1 MSDGRV
7 DYSIVIPVY
16 FNEGCLLPL
25 FRALATEVL
34 QANPGRQGE
43 VVFVDDGSKDRSF
56 DELRQIA
63 SDSPS
68 NVTLVK
74 LTRNF
79 GQTAAILAGYEHAR
93 GDCVVTISADGQEP
107 TSLVNEMLK
116 AFFEERY
123 EIVICPRAGR
133 EESAYRAIGSG
144 LYFSLMRLLTFSNM
158 PRGGFDAWLMGR
170 RALEVFLR
178 NPDASPSFQ
187 WRLLWMGFETKSV
200 SYRRRARLAGRSRYS
215 FPRKLNAVLDGIL
228 GHSLAPIRL
237 MWLSGC
243 VISLLGSAYAVS
255 LLLGGSLR
263 GHPITPAALVIVALL
278 LTAGLQMTMSGIVGE
293 YVWRTLKQVRD
304 RDMYVIDAVYPAG
317 APGGHP
323 PTSSAAGTA

>member
-1 MSDGRV
+1 MSDGPV
-7 DYSIVIPVY
+7 HYSIVIPVY

-25 FRALATEVL
+25 FRTLTTEVL
-34 QANPGRQGE
+34 QANPGRNGE
-43 VVFVDDGSKDRSF
+43 VVFVDDGSGDRSF

-63 SDSPS
+63 GDSPS

-79 GQTAAILAGYEHAR
+79 GQTAAILAGYAHAR

-107 TSLVNEMLK
+107 AALVNEMLK
-116 AFFEERY
+116 GFFEEHY

-133 EESAYRAIGSG
+133 EESAYRAIGSR
-144 LYFSLMRLLTFSNM
+144 LYFSLMRLLTFSHM

-187 WRLLWMGFETKSV
+187 WRLLWMGFRTKSV
-200 SYRRRARLAGRSRYS
+200 SYRRRARLAGRSRFS
-215 FPRKLNAVLDGIL
+215 FPRKLDAVLDGIL
-228 GHSLAPIRL
+228 GHSLAPLRV
-237 MWLSGC
+237 MWLSGGAL
-243 VISLLGSAYAVS
+243 SLLGVAWAAV
-255 LLLGGSLR
+255 LVLRDALGGSAA
-263 GHPITPAALVIVALL
+263 TPAALVIVAIL

-304 RDMYVIDAVYPAG
+304 RDMYVVDAVYPAAEPG
-317 APGGHP
+317 QAPP
-323 PTSSAAGTA
+323 SPAAGTA